1 MFGYHRAKR
10 ERKKL
15 KKEKEN
21 ISKEKEVYKKE
32 KPALIQKQQQKQYQ
46 QDTRSIDDMA
56 NKDKERRMQAR
67 QEGREYG
74 LDFLNQKVPG
84 LDPEKRKALQY
95 EAHRGIDRSSQE
107 AERRL
112 LGDQS
117 RRGIVGK
124 GGVGYAQQRDLQR
137 LANDSRGQV
146 DRDLTKLD
154 SDLSLKNMAALFNV
168 EQGEAAQS
176 QLDRQSAANEL
187 QLSDEKRRQREFEDK
202 INDLLFNRL

>member
-15 KKEKEN
+15 KKEK
-21 ISKEKEVYKKE
+21 KEMKKEREVFEKE
-32 KPALIQKQQQKQYQ
+32 KPNLIREQQKKQYE
-46 QDTRSIDDMA
+46 QDTRSIDEMA
-56 NKDKERRMQAR
+56 KQDKERRMQAR
-67 QEGREYG
+67 LEGREYG
-74 LDFLNQKVPG
+74 RDFLNQKVPG

-95 EAHRGIDRSSQE
+95 EAHRNIDRSSQE

-137 LANDSRGQV
+137 LADDSRGQV
-146 DRDLTKLD
+146 NRDLTKLD
-154 SDLSLKNMAALFNV
+154 SDLSIKNLAALLNL
-168 EQGEAAQS
+168 EQGEAAQA
-176 QLDRQSAANEL
+176 QLDRQAAANEL
-187 QLSDEKRRQREFEDK
+187 QLSEEKRLQREFQDK
-202 INDLLFNRL
+202 VNDLLFNRL